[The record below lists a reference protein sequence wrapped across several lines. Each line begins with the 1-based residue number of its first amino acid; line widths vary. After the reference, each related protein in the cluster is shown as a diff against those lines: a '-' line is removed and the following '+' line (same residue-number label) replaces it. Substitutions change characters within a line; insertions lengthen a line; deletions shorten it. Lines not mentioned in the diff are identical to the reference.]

1 MSYLVNSIFPDT
13 NCIVSQAITFFV
25 AGFETTS
32 NAVAFALY
40 ELSLRQDCQ
49 DKLRKEID
57 ETLENDEITFEN
69 IQKMKYLDM
78 VLAGKKSIYS

>member
-1 MSYLVNSIFPDT
+1 M
-13 NCIVSQAITFFV
+13 VSQAITFFI

-49 DKLRKEID
+49 DKLRAEIEETISDD
-57 ETLENDEITFEN
+57 EVTFEH

-78 VLAGKKSIYS
+78 VLSGKIQIIV

>member
-1 MSYLVNSIFPDT
+1 M
-13 NCIVSQAITFFV
+13 VSQAITFFI

-49 DKLRKEID
+49 DKLRKEIGETMTTD
-57 ETLENDEITFEN
+57 EVSFEQ

-78 VLAGKKSIYS
+78 VLSGK